1 LLDEETMSSCDVLI
15 ATARSWDRATRNW
28 QRSPSMAGVRLLIF
42 DRLELLGVEDGGAG
56 EAGKVSFCFFFVND
70 GKWDFLV

>member
-1 LLDEETMSSCDVLI
+1 MMSSCDVLI

-28 QRSPSMAGVRLLIF
+28 QRSPSMAGVRLLVF

-56 EAGKVSFCFFFVND
+56 EAGKISFFF
-70 GKWDFLV
+70 FLSVFMNVKK